1 MWLPV
6 LPVAVVPLW
15 QLEQPVVTT
24 TLAWNLA
31 GVQLVKLLW
40 QVPQVAVVLMCV
52 ADLPVAFDPLW
63 QLAQFVALVKVL

>member
-1 MWLPV
+1 M
-6 LPVAVVPLW
+6 VPLW

-40 QVPQVAVVLMCV
+40 QVPQVAEVDKWV
-52 ADLPVAFDPLW
+52 ADLPVALLPLW